1 MNVYLLRHAEAG
13 AAPRDEER
21 ELTAHGRAQAAAV
34 AGGIRWL
41 DLGITAIISSPLPR
55 ARQTAQPVADALG
68 RALETVDGL
77 TTGQRPAH
85 GIALLAGRGDGL
97 LLVGHEPQLSGI
109 ISMAT
114 GGRVHLRKAM
124 LAALECSALEAT
136 DGALAWLLAWHHLER
151 LGRKQVR
158 KPRS

>member
-21 ELTAHGRAQAAAV
+21 ELTEHGRAQAAAV
-34 AGGIRWL
+34 AAGIRWL
-41 DLGITAIISSPLPR
+41 DLGITALLCSPLPR
-55 ARQTAQPVADALG
+55 ARQTAQPVANALG
-68 RALETVDGL
+68 LALETVDGL
-77 TTGQRPAH
+77 TTGQRPAD

-109 ISMAT
+109 ISTAT

-124 LAALECSALEAT
+124 LAALECSSLEAT
-136 DGALAWLLAWHHLER
+136 DGALAWLLAWRHLER
-151 LGRKQVR
+151 LGRKTERQ
-158 KPRS
+158 PRS

>member
-13 AAPRDEER
+13 EAPRDEER

-34 AGGIRWL
+34 AAGIRWL

-55 ARQTAQPVADALG
+55 ARQTAQPVSDALG
-68 RALETVDGL
+68 LALETVDGL
-77 TTGQRPAH
+77 ITGQRPAD
-85 GIALLAGRGDGL
+85 GIAHLAGRGDGL

-109 ISMAT
+109 IGTVT

-124 LAALECSALEAT
+124 LAALECASLEAM
-136 DGALAWLLAWHHLER
+136 DGALAWILTWRHLER
-151 LGRKQVR
+151 LGRKQER
-158 KPRS
+158 QPRS